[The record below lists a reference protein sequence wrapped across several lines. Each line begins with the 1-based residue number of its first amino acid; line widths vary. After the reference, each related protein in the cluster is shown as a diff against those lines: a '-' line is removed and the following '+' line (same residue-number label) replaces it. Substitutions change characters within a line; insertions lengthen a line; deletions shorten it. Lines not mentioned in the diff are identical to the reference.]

1 MQVIALIRKLHQNHL
16 KSKEPKQQ
24 NGSAD
29 APNKTDSKDAS
40 DNFAENGK
48 GRKPNFLERKR
59 FVQYDENGAV
69 QADDGKPDK
78 VEDLKKTDSEPSK
91 KSPEKQVASLKEEP
105 AKPPA
110 ITDMFEV
117 EEEEVVSMP
126 AAKKNKPEAVRSAA
140 PPKKAPKVE
149 TKAET
154 KVEELKLD
162 DKKQSSK
169 EKDDK
174 KAPKKE
180 KTDSYSDEWGA
191 DDDLDLEDKGTEK

>member
-1 MQVIALIRKLHQNHL
+1 
-16 KSKEPKQQ
+16 
-24 NGSAD
+24 
-29 APNKTDSKDAS
+29 
-40 DNFAENGK
+40 
-48 GRKPNFLERKR
+48 
-59 FVQYDENGAV
+59 
-69 QADDGKPDK
+69 
-78 VEDLKKTDSEPSK
+78 
-91 KSPEKQVASLKEEP
+91 
-105 AKPPA
+105 
-110 ITDMFEV
+110 MFEV

-149 TKAET
+149 TKVET

-191 DDDLDLEDKGTEK
+191 DDDLDLEDKGADK